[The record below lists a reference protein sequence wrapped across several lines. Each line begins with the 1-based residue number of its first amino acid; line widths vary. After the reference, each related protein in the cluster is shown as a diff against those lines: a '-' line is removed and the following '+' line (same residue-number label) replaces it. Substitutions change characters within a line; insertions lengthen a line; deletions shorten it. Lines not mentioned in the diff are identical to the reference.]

1 MTRLHARRMTPVAL
15 LCAGAFWLACSKSA
29 SSPVRGPAPAPQ
41 QPEIDTVPRAALQP
55 VRDTTPHDTATLMP
69 HALPVQSPWADS
81 VLKTL
86 SLRAKVAQLVVR
98 WVPGSPTAGAQT
110 DKMLAWVRDDSI
122 GGVIVGVGT
131 AAQVARTTNALQTA
145 APLPLLVAADLEFGA
160 GQRVVP
166 EGTSFPYPM
175 GMAATR
181 DTALSCAQGRIT
193 AREARAVGI
202 NWTLTPDVD
211 INTKAD
217 NPSIGVRSYGDNA
230 AVVERY
236 SSTYIHCAQ
245 DGGLLATAKH
255 LLGTGGVSVDTHLAR
270 AVLDAD
276 RQRLDTMELRPF
288 RRAQWAGVTA
298 MMSAHVAIP
307 GLTGDSQPASL
318 SPAILQGIVRRE
330 WNYDGLLV
338 TDALWMKGV
347 GGDSPGAAAVR
358 AIAAGNDVLLDP
370 ADHVVAIDSVVAAVK
385 AGTIS
390 EARLD
395 SSVRRV
401 LKAKEKLGLQA
412 KRVVDS
418 AAVASAFGQPDADSL
433 ATLAA
438 RQSMTLARDRGNAIW
453 RLGKA
458 KQVLAVLYLD
468 EGKEPNPGTQPGV
481 AFTTELGSLLK
492 ERGQK
497 LSVVTLTKTSTDGA
511 VAAAADRAADAS
523 AVVVAHY
530 ARPVAEKGY
539 AGVPPRIAA
548 MTKKII
554 RARPNAIVVSFGDP
568 YMVRQFPA
576 VNTYLVAWNPLS
588 PWSERAAARAVAGRP
603 AHDTTAAQL
612 VADTVRA
619 ILTRLRADSAFPGA
633 YAAVGTHAGVVA
645 SVSVGTVDWNP
656 STAVDD
662 SVMWDLASLTK
673 VIGMTTAIEQLVA
686 AGKID
691 LDAKVQRY
699 LPRWKDPKRWR
710 GPKKSRV
717 TVRDL
722 ITHRSGLPAWRPL
735 HKEGVGPD
743 SAMRLVYL
751 TPLDTVR
758 GARMVYSDLGAIL
771 LGQVV
776 EKVSKEKLDVYLRRH
791 VFTPLRMTDTRFR
804 PDTNNRSRIAP
815 TEYDSWRQQLIWGVV
830 HDENAFAL
838 GGVAG
843 HAGLFSSGRDL
854 SRFARMYLNF
864 GTLDGEKILNAS
876 TIYDFQRTQDSS
888 FSNRAIGWEKP
899 TGNNSAGRRM
909 SPAAFGHTGFTGTS
923 IWMDPANDV
932 FVILLTN
939 RVNPSRQNTRV
950 YAARTAIADA
960 ALSIL
965 GTVRQASITLTP
977 QASRPSQ

>member
-1 MTRLHARRMTPVAL
+1 MKRLSSSGVAPAAL
-15 LCAGAFWLACSKSA
+15 LCAAVLWAACSQKA
-29 SSPVRGPAPAPQ
+29 PVSAPAPVPQ
-41 QPEIDTVPRAALQP
+41 RPEIDTVPHVAEAPRDTAP
-55 VRDTTPHDTATLMP
+55 RDTTTPIP
-69 HALPVQSPWADS
+69 HALPVESPWADS
-81 VLKTL
+81 VLNAL
-86 SLRAKVAQLVVR
+86 SLRAKVAQLIVR
-98 WVPGSPTAGAQT
+98 WVPSNAPAGTQL
-110 DKMLAWVRDDSI
+110 DKIITWVRDDSI

-131 AAQVARTTNALQTA
+131 AAQVARTTNALQNA

-160 GQRVVP
+160 GQRIVP
-166 EGTSFPYPM
+166 EGTSFPYAM

-181 DTALSCAQGRIT
+181 DTMLSCAQGRIT

-217 NPSIGVRSYGDNA
+217 NPSIGVRAYGDNA
-230 AVVERY
+230 NVVERY
-236 SSTYIHCAQ
+236 ATPFIRCAQ
-245 DGGLLATAKH
+245 ESGILATAKH

-276 RQRLDTMELRPF
+276 RERLDTAELRPF
-288 RRAQWAGVTA
+288 RAAQRAGVTA

-307 GLTGDSQPASL
+307 RVTGDSLPASL
-318 SPAILQGIVRRE
+318 SPSILQGIVRRE
-330 WNYDGLLV
+330 WGFDGLIV

-347 GGDSPGAAAVR
+347 GGDSPGASAVR

-370 ADHVVAIDSVVAAVK
+370 ADHRAAIDSVVAAVN

-390 EARLD
+390 VARLD

-401 LKAKEKLGLQA
+401 LKAKEKLGLERA
-412 KRVVDS
+412 RTVDS
-418 AAVASAFGQPDADSL
+418 SAVAGAFGQHDADSI

-438 RQSMTLARDRGNAIW
+438 RQSMTLVRDRGNAIW
-453 RLGKA
+453 RLGRA
-458 KQVLAVLYLD
+458 KRVLALLYLD
-468 EGKEPNPGTQPGV
+468 EGKEPNPGTQPGA
-481 AFTTELGSLLK
+481 AFITELEAVIGA
-492 ERGQK
+492 RGQK
-497 LSVVTLTKTSTDGA
+497 LDVVTLTRTSTDGA
-511 VAAAADRAADAS
+511 VVRAAGRAADAE

-539 AGVPPRIAA
+539 AGVPSRIAS
-548 MTKKII
+548 MTRQII
-554 RARPNAIVVSFGDP
+554 RSKPNAIVVSFGDP
-568 YMVRQFPA
+568 YMMRQFPA
-576 VNTYLVAWNPLS
+576 IGTYVLAWNPLS
-588 PWSERAAARAVAGRP
+588 PWSERAAARAVAGKP
-603 AHDTTAAQL
+603 AHDTTVAQM

-619 ILTRLRADSAFPGA
+619 LLTRFRADSAFPGA
-633 YAAVGTHAGVVA
+633 YVVIGTHAGIVA
-645 SVSVGTVDWNP
+645 DVGVGDVDWNP

-662 SVMWDLASLTK
+662 SVVWDLASLTK

-686 AGKID
+686 EGRVD

-699 LPRWKDPKRWR
+699 LPRWKDPRKWR

-722 ITHRSGLPAWRPL
+722 LTHRSGLPAWRPL

-751 TPLDTVR
+751 TPLDTFPR
-758 GARMVYSDLGAIL
+758 KRMVYSDLGAIL

-776 EKVSKEKLDVYLRRH
+776 EKVSRQKLDVYLRRH
-791 VFTPLRMTDTRFR
+791 VFTPLKMTDTRFR
-804 PDTNNRSRIAP
+804 PDTMTRSRIAP
-815 TEYDSWRQQLIWGVV
+815 TEYDPWRQQLIWGVV
-830 HDENAFAL
+830 HDENSFAL

-854 SRFARMYLNF
+854 ARFARMYLNF
-864 GTLDGEKILNAS
+864 GTLDGVKILRPA
-876 TIYDFQRTQDSS
+876 TIYQFQRLQDSS

-950 YAARTAIADA
+950 FAARTAIADA
-960 ALSIL
+960 ALSLL
-965 GTVRQASITLTP
+965 GTVRQGTLTLTP
-977 QASRPSQ
+977 TASRPSQ

>member
-1 MTRLHARRMTPVAL
+1 M
-15 LCAGAFWLACSKSA
+15 ACSKSV
-29 SSPVRGPAPAPQ
+29 PRPLPAPVPQ
-41 QPEIDTVPRAALQP
+41 RPEIDTLPHMPAEVARDTVP
-55 VRDTTPHDTATLMP
+55 RDTTTPMP

-86 SLRAKVAQLVVR
+86 SLRAKVSQLVVR
-98 WVPGSPTAGAQT
+98 WVPGNATPGSAQM
-110 DKMLAWVRDDSI
+110 DKMLGWVRDDSI

-131 AAQVARTTNALQTA
+131 AAQVARTTNALQSV

-181 DTALSCAQGRIT
+181 DTMLSCAQGRIT

-211 INTKAD
+211 LNTKPD
-217 NPSIGVRSYGDNA
+217 NPSIGVRAYSDDA

-236 SSTYIHCAQ
+236 APVFIRCVQ
-245 DGGLLATAKH
+245 EGGMLATAKH
-255 LLGTGGVSVDTHLAR
+255 LVGTGGVSVDTHLAR

-276 RQRLDTMELRPF
+276 RERLDTAELVMF
-288 RRAQWAGVTA
+288 RVAQRAGVAA

-307 GLTGDSQPASL
+307 RVTGDSLPASL
-318 SPAILQGIVRRE
+318 SPSILKGIVRHE
-330 WNYDGLLV
+330 WGYDGLIV

-347 GGDSPGAAAVR
+347 GGDSPGAVAVH
-358 AIAAGNDVLLDP
+358 AVVAGNDVLLDP
-370 ADHVVAIDSVVAAVK
+370 ADHKEAIDSIVAAVG
-385 AGTIS
+385 AGTLS
-390 EARLD
+390 EARID
-395 SSVRRV
+395 SAVRRV
-401 LKAKEKLGLQA
+401 LKAKEKLSLNTA
-412 KRVVDS
+412 RTVDS
-418 AAVASAFGQPDADSL
+418 TALAAAFGTKESDSV

-438 RQSMTLARDRGNAIW
+438 RQSMSLARDRGNAIW
-453 RLGKA
+453 RLSRA
-458 KQVLAVLYLD
+458 KRVLAVLYLD

-492 ERGQK
+492 ARGQK
-497 LSVVTLTKTSTDGA
+497 LDVVTLTKSSTNSD
-511 VAAAADRAADAS
+511 VRAAADRASDAE
-523 AVVVAHY
+523 AVVLAHY

-539 AGVPPRIAA
+539 AGVPPRIAS
-548 MTKKII
+548 MTKKVIQ
-554 RARPNAIVVSFGDP
+554 ARPNAIVVSFGDP
-568 YMVRQFPA
+568 YMERQFPA
-576 VNTYLVAWNPLS
+576 VGTYLLAWNPLS
-588 PWSERAAARAVAGRP
+588 AWSERAAARAVAGKP
-603 AHDTTAAQL
+603 AHDTTVAQA
-612 VADTVRA
+612 VADTLRA
-619 ILTRLRADSAFPGA
+619 ILENFRADSAFPGA
-633 YAAVGTHAGVVA
+633 YAAVGTHAGVIA

-686 AGKID
+686 AGKVD

-722 ITHRSGLPAWRPL
+722 LTHRSGLPAWRPL

-751 TPLDTVR
+751 TPLDTTPRV
-758 GARMVYSDLGAIL
+758 RMVYSDLGAIL
-771 LGQVV
+771 LGQIV
-776 EKVSKEKLDVYLRRH
+776 EKVSKQKLDVYLRRH
-791 VFTPLRMTDTRFR
+791 VFTPLGMKETRFR
-804 PDTNNRSRIAP
+804 PDTLNRSRIAP
-815 TEYDSWRQQLIWGVV
+815 TEYDSFRQRLIWGIV
-830 HDENAFAL
+830 HDENSFAL

-864 GTLDGEKILNAS
+864 GTIDGTQILKPS
-876 TIYDFQRTQDSS
+876 TIYQFQRLQDSS

-939 RVNPSRQNTRV
+939 RVNPTRQNTRV

-960 ALSIL
+960 ALSL
-965 GTVRQASITLTP
+965 LATVRQASVTLTP
-977 QASRPSQ
+977 QAPRPPQ

>member
-1 MTRLHARRMTPVAL
+1 MRTWNARAAAPAAL
-15 LCAGAFWLACSKSA
+15 LLTGFFWMACSRTAPVLPPMPA
-29 SSPVRGPAPAPQ
+29 SQR
-41 QPEIDTVPRAALQP
+41 PEIDTVPRVVDTP
-55 VRDTTPHDTATLMP
+55 RDTTPRDTTTPIP
-69 HALPVQSPWADS
+69 HALPVESPWADS
-81 VLKTL
+81 VLRTL
-86 SLRAKVAQLVVR
+86 SLRAKVAQLIVR
-98 WVPGSPTAGAQT
+98 WVPGTTTDSAQRE
-110 DKMLAWVRDDSI
+110 KLLAWVRDDSI

-131 AAQVARTTNALQTA
+131 AAQLARTTNALQA
-145 APLPLLVAADLEFGA
+145 ASPLPLLVAADLEFGP

-211 INTKAD
+211 INTRAD
-217 NPSIGVRSYGDNA
+217 NPSIGVRAYGDNS

-236 SSTYIHCAQ
+236 SSTFIHCVQ

-255 LLGTGGVSVDTHLAR
+255 LLGTGAVNVDTHLAR

-276 RQRLDTMELRPF
+276 RERLDTMELRPF
-288 RRAQWAGVTA
+288 RRAQWAGVAA

-307 GLTGDSQPASL
+307 RLTGDSLPASL
-318 SPAILQGIVRRE
+318 SPSILQGIVRRE
-330 WNYDGLLV
+330 WKFDGLIV

-370 ADHVVAIDSVVAAVK
+370 ADHRAAIDSVVAAVN
-385 AGTIS
+385 AGTITQ
-390 EARLD
+390 ARVD

-401 LKAKEKLGLQA
+401 LKAKEQLSLNTA
-412 KRVVDS
+412 RTVDTT
-418 AAVASAFGQPDADSL
+418 AVASAFGSAEADSI
-433 ATLAA
+433 ASLAA
-438 RQSMTLARDRGNAIW
+438 RQSMTLQRDRGNAIW
-453 RLGKA
+453 RLTRVKR
-458 KQVLAVLYLD
+458 VLAVLYLD

-481 AFTTELGSLLK
+481 AFTDELRSLLK
-492 ERGQK
+492 ARGQA
-497 LSVVTLTKTSTDGA
+497 LDVVTLTKTSSDGA
-511 VAAAADRAADAS
+511 VRRAGDRAEDAAAI
-523 AVVVAHY
+523 VVAHY

-539 AGVPPRIAA
+539 AGVPDRIAA
-548 MTKKII
+548 LTRRIV
-554 RARPNAIVVSFGDP
+554 RAKPNAIVVSFGDP
-568 YMVRQFPA
+568 YMVRQFPR
-576 VNTYLVAWNPLS
+576 VNTYLLAWNPLS
-588 PWSERAAARAVAGRP
+588 PWSERAAARAVAGRA
-603 AHDTTAAQL
+603 AHDTTVSAL

-645 SVSVGTVDWNP
+645 DVSVGNVDWNP

-686 AGKID
+686 VGKVD
-691 LDAKVQRY
+691 LDARVQQY

-710 GPKKSRV
+710 GPRKSRV

-735 HKEGVGPD
+735 HKEGIGPD
-743 SAMRLVYL
+743 SALRLVYL

-771 LGQVV
+771 LGQIV
-776 EKVSKEKLDVYLRRH
+776 EKVSHQKLDVYLRRH

-804 PDTNNRSRIAP
+804 PDTMNRSRIAP
-815 TEYDSWRQQLIWGVV
+815 TEYDSWRQRLIWGVV

-864 GTLDGEKILNAS
+864 GTLDGERILTPAA
-876 TIYDFQRTQDSS
+876 IFEFQRLQDSS

-923 IWMDPANDV
+923 IWIDPANDV

-960 ALSIL
+960 ALALL
-965 GTVRQASITLTP
+965 GTVRQGAQTLTP
-977 QASRPSQ
+977 QASRLSQ